1 MVVKG
6 ILDEDFVNY
15 RAPSM
20 FISTNTCTFK
30 CDKESG
36 VSCCQNSSLALK
48 PGTAIPDDVIITRYL
63 ANDITRAIVFGGL
76 EPLDQFDELMEF
88 LTELRVCYGCHDP
101 VVIYTGYNKNEILDK
116 ILKLQR
122 FDGIIVKYGRF
133 IPSDEKRYDEVLGVE
148 LASSNQFA
156 ELIS

>member
-36 VSCCQNSSLALK
+36 VSCCQNSSLAKK
-48 PGTAIPDDVIITRYL
+48 PGGAIPDDLIISRYL
-63 ANDITRAIVFGGL
+63 SNKITRAIVFGGL
-76 EPLDQFDELMEF
+76 EPLDQFGELMEF
-88 LTELRVCYGCHDP
+88 LTKLRGRYDCHDP

-116 ILKLQR
+116 LLKLQK
-122 FDGIIVKYGRF
+122 FDNIIVKYGRF
-133 IPSDEKRYDEVLGVE
+133 IPNDTKRYDEVLGVE
-148 LASSNQFA
+148 LASSNQVA
-156 ELIS
+156 EMIS

>member
-1 MVVKG
+1 MVIKG

-36 VSCCQNSSLALK
+36 VSCCQNSSLMKK
-48 PGTAIPDDVIITRYL
+48 PGCAIPDDIIISRYL
-63 ANDITRAIVFGGL
+63 ANKITRAIVFGGL
-76 EPLDQFDELMEF
+76 EPLDQFGELMEF
-88 LTELRVCYGCHDP
+88 LTKLRGRYDCHDP

-116 ILKLQR
+116 ILKLKR
-122 FDGIIVKYGRF
+122 FDSIIVKYGRF
-133 IPSDEKRYDEVLGVE
+133 IPNDTKRYDEVLGVE
-148 LASSNQFA
+148 LASSNQVA
-156 ELIS
+156 EMIS